1 MSSRILWSH
10 IALLIV
16 ITAALSLALG
26 PHNAAAQQRGQGQ
39 PPPAEQTPRTPQASA
54 PIDLVGL
61 DRDGRLAFSHGHSS
75 EGRLRQRS
83 DQ

>member
-26 PHNAAAQQRGQGQ
+26 PYNAAAQQRGQGQ
-39 PPPAEQTPRTPQASA
+39 APPAQEAPRTPQASA
-54 PIDLVGL
+54 PIDLTGWWTAVINL
-61 DRDGRLAFSHGHSS
+61 PK
-75 EGRLRQRS
+75 
-83 DQ
+83 